1 MTNTQLLLKA
11 IDDSGL
17 KREAIASKLNISRVA
32 LQKKIIN
39 ETEFKASEVSKLTKI
54 LELTTEKRDLIFL
67 SDE

>member
-1 MTNTQLLLKA
+1 MTNTRLLLKA